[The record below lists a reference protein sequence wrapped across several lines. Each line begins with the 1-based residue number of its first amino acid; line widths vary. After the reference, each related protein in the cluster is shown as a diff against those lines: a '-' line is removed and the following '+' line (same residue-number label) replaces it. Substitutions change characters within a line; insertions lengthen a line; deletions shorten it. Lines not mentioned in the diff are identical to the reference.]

1 MEFAHRE
8 IDLRIRMGNYTFS
21 SAYTSTLQRLMPMKL
36 DYSIDESIRSK
47 QYIFDSP
54 QIHDD
59 AVHVDSS
66 TKQEKK
72 IMRKVPLLKI
82 GFHISACGSSNRF
95 GSQDLRAVCL
105 ATAISVDPLFGMNLF
120 LETDSLR

>member
-1 MEFAHRE
+1 
-8 IDLRIRMGNYTFS
+8 
-21 SAYTSTLQRLMPMKL
+21 MPMKL
-36 DYSIDESIRSK
+36 DYSIDESIRSE

-54 QIHDD
+54 TKQEMIHDD

-120 LETDSLR
+120 LETDSLRWRNELHSVLQIPHWI